1 MQIVKISSLGC
12 TSCIIVNNILEKILE
27 NYKIHVKEIDY
38 DFDDYTYEVGKTL
51 PVLIFED
58 SSGNQISRLVGEV
71 SYEEIE
77 NKIKEVHD
85 EVI

>member
-38 DFDDYTYEVGKTL
+38 DFDDYNYEVGKTL

-58 SSGNQISRLVGEV
+58 SSGNEISRLVGEV

-77 NKIKEVHD
+77 NKLKEVYN
-85 EVI
+85 EVV

>member
-58 SSGNQISRLVGEV
+58 SSGNEISRLVGEV
-71 SYEEIE
+71 SYEKIE
-77 NKIKEVHD
+77 NKLKEVYD